1 MRGDEAFHAST
12 PIPVPG
18 GGTPGYHDLKHSQQL
33 IGYLQVSRVTCVME
47 GHQHLVRQ
55 TARVTRETWRIS
67 RRFRHDADQCADF
80 FTAVDYVGRR
90 GGQWDIPV
98 NSGSP

>member
-1 MRGDEAFHAST
+1 MSQAQSVERLRVAKVPQPLMRGDEAFHAST

-18 GGTPGYHDLKHSQQL
+18 SGTPGYHDLKHLQQL
-33 IGYLQVSRVTCVME
+33 IRYLQVSRVACVME

-67 RRFRHDADQCADF
+67 
-80 FTAVDYVGRR
+80 
-90 GGQWDIPV
+90 
-98 NSGSP
+98 